1 MREMFSIFSDRY
13 HPLMKFENIDVITR
27 NDKEIFEIF
36 SAGHDLQ
43 NIYTIFGG
51 SETLC
56 LWRLEI
62 GDSQSQLAK
71 YLQ

>member
-1 MREMFSIFSDRY
+1 MLSIFSDRY
-13 HPLMKFENIDVITR
+13 HPLMKFENIEVITG

-43 NIYTIFGG
+43 NIIRY
-51 SETLC
+51 
-56 LWRLEI
+56 LEVMRRC
-62 GDSQSQLAK
+62 GDSLSQLAK